1 MYGSPRSPHAALP
14 RRLAPTIPGMR
25 WLALRA
31 TGPGIWFAAR
41 IKRVFGCA
49 PRGLSRSRALCQP
62 RLPAEHHDPPTRG
75 GYIGG
80 PQSSRPTVALDT
92 DPQSGPD
99 TRNGLKRSLALG
111 GLARVAGC
119 RGWCCPLAPRATQC
133 PRRGGGRGV
142 SDYGFQTIGHSRW
155 LLVLWYRREII
166 MGILLELRYSL
177 SFLVCMGCCR
187 RYRQGPSSG
196 IRISVA
202 LTLGFQF
209 IFRPPARRRRA
220 FSARRRYRH
229 SSSDRNRTHTL
240 STGTG

>member
-1 MYGSPRSPHAALP
+1 
-14 RRLAPTIPGMR
+14 MR

-177 SFLVCMGCCR
+177 SYPVARSKSNHQTERSGLNLDSISSVGETVEWFLIEM
-187 RYRQGPSSG
+187 
-196 IRISVA
+196 A
-202 LTLGFQF
+202 E
-209 IFRPPARRRRA
+209 
-220 FSARRRYRH
+220 SADK
-229 SSSDRNRTHTL
+229 SA
-240 STGTG
+240 